1 MAHLSVPQHTRKKG
15 CAMRRPINGLV
26 LALLIIV
33 CLIGMGFSLLKT
45 RALSTVQAKLSA
57 LLTSSASEAPDT
69 ASFLSQLPAS
79 SGGSVEGARQDDG
92 FSPHLSVKQINQE
105 RGFNHHDVPSVG
117 AAGITQFMPAIAP
130 GLGIDPKEQVQSLR
144 GASQLMSRSPLNYR
158 RDDAKSLATYHG
170 GTGMLRAT
178 IAGCG
183 AW

>member
-1 MAHLSVPQHTRKKG
+1 MARLSAPQHTRKKG

-33 CLIGMGFSLLKT
+33 CLIGMGFSLLKI
-45 RALSTVQAKLSA
+45 SA

-144 GASQLMSRSPLNYR
+144 GASQLMSRSPHNYR

-170 GTGMLRAT
+170 GTSMLRAA
-178 IAGCG
+178 IVACG